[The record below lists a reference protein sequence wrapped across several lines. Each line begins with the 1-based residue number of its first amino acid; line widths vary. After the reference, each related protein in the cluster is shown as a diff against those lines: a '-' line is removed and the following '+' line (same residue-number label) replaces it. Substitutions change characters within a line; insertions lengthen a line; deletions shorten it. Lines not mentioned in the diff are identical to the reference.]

1 MSLHYMIIHAALAA
15 FIALAVFLVILALK
29 KQ

>member
-1 MSLHYMIIHAALAA
+1 MSLHYMVVHVALAA
-15 FIALAVFLVILALK
+15 FIALAVFLVYVGLK